1 MKIITTHKNTD
12 FDALAS
18 VVAAAL
24 LYPDAT
30 PVLPK
35 TINPNVKQFL
45 SIHKDI
51 FSFPQ
56 PDEIDLDAVDALV
69 VVDVNCWARLER
81 LNKLSDR
88 SSEIDVILWDHHG
101 IVGDID
107 AREQYVEEMGANTTL
122 MIRELRQRNLDLT
135 PIQATLFLAGIYE
148 DTGNLMFPST
158 RAEDAYAVGYLL
170 DNRAD
175 LSVIDSFLRP
185 AYGEKQKNI
194 LFEMLKNAERLRING
209 YSVSINKLA
218 LSGHVESL
226 AVVVRMYREI
236 MNVDAA
242 FGIFSD
248 KEKGRC
254 IVIARSAIDG
264 LNMGILMKSLGGGGH
279 PGAGSAMLRNVNPD
293 AVEAM
298 IVDLIQGNQQASV
311 QISDL
316 MSFPVISISPH
327 TPMEEAAAI
336 LRQKGC
342 TGLPVI
348 ENDRLVGMISR
359 RDFKKI
365 KSQGRLKAPVKAY
378 MSTNVVTIEPGKSP
392 MQAARLMVKYDV
404 GRLPVV
410 ENDRVIGIITR
421 SDTMMYFYDLL
432 PD

>member
-1 MKIITTHKNTD
+1 MQIITTHKNTD

-18 VVAAAL
+18 VVAASM
-24 LYPDAT
+24 LYPEAT

-35 TINPNVKQFL
+35 TLNPNVKQFL

-51 FSFPQ
+51 FTFSEPE
-56 PDEIDLDAVDALV
+56 EIDLEQIRSLII
-69 VVDVNCWARLER
+69 VDVNCWLRIDR
-81 LNKLSDR
+81 FHKLKDQPGI
-88 SSEIDVILWDHHG
+88 EILLWDHHG
-101 IVGDID
+101 LEGDISSNV
-107 AREQYVEEMGANTTL
+107 QHVEPMGANTTL
-122 MIRELRQRNLDLT
+122 MVRELKNRHIQLS
-135 PIQATLFLAGIYE
+135 PIQATLLLAGIYE
-148 DTGNLMFPST
+148 DTGNLMFPSSK
-158 RAEDAYAVGYLL
+158 AEDAFAAGYLL
-170 DNRAD
+170 ENRAD
-175 LSVIDSFLRP
+175 LSVIGSFLRP

-194 LFEMLKNAERLRING
+194 LFEMLKNADRMRING
-209 YSVSINKLA
+209 YSVSINKLK
-218 LSGHVESL
+218 LEGHVDSL

-248 KEKGRC
+248 EEKGRC
-254 IVIARSAIDG
+254 IVIGRSAIDG
-264 LNMGILMKSLGGGGH
+264 LNMGLIMKGLGGGGH
-279 PGAGSAMLRNVNPD
+279 PGAGSAMLKSVNPD
-293 AVEAM
+293 AVEMM

-316 MSFPVISISPH
+316 MSFPVFSISPN
-327 TPMEEAAAI
+327 TTMEEAAKI
-336 LRQKGC
+336 LREKGC

-348 ENDRLVGMISR
+348 ENGRLVGMISR

-365 KSQGRLKAPVKAY
+365 KSAGRLKAPVKAY